1 MRINC
6 PCCGERGL
14 DEFVYHG
21 DASVTR
27 PDALAPSAM
36 ADFVS
41 YVYERTNTP
50 GLHRELWFHAA
61 GCHSWLVVT
70 RGKGLS
76 GELVLEWRETAQDGA
91 ETNHPQEVRQEPSIV
106 L

>member
-6 PCCGERGL
+6 PCCGERCL

-70 RGKGLS
+70 RGIATHAITSVEFARDVARKRD
-76 GELVLEWRETAQDGA
+76 LVD
-91 ETNHPQEVRQEPSIV
+91 QEIA
-106 L
+106 

>member
-1 MRINC
+1 MRISC

-14 DEFVYHG
+14 DEFVYYG

-27 PDALAPSAM
+27 PDASAPSAM

-70 RGKGLS
+70 RGIATHS
-76 GELVLEWRETAQDGA
+76 ITCVELARDVARKRDLVE
-91 ETNHPQEVRQEPSIV
+91 QEIA
-106 L
+106 